1 MTQAVI
7 APGGLLPPLARSLP
21 FAAYIAFLALDPWLV
36 AALPELSGW
45 SGFDLRWLYALRIGA
60 VLGMLVFFRRAYS
73 ELFSA
78 PAVTRSDWALAGLLG
93 LGVFLLWIGLD
104 SGWTVTNAPTAGFVP
119 LADDGSLLWPLVVLR
134 IFGAA
139 AVVPLMEELFWRS
152 FIQRWIDR
160 PDFLALLPNV
170 GSWRALCF
178 TSLLFGFEHGQWL
191 AGIIAGLAY
200 GWLYRRSNS
209 LWPPIAAHAL
219 TNFLL
224 GVWVASTGAWQFW

>member
-1 MTQAVI
+1 MTPAI
-7 APGGLLPPLARSLP
+7 LAGGGPLPPLARSLP
-21 FAAYIAFLALDPWLV
+21 FAVYIAFLVLDPWLATV
-36 AALPELSGW
+36 LPGLPGL
-45 SGFDLRWLYALRIGA
+45 SGFDPRWLYVLRIGA
-60 VLGMLVFFRRAYS
+60 VLGVLVFFRRTYG

-78 PAVTRSDWALAGLLG
+78 RAARGDWALAVLLG
-93 LGVFLLWIGLD
+93 LGVFLLWIALD
-104 SGWTVTNAPTAGFVP
+104 SGWTVTNAPAAGFVP
-119 LADDGSLLWPLVVLR
+119 LAADGSLLWPLIALR

-160 PDFLALLPNV
+160 PDFLALLPSA

-191 AGIIAGLAY
+191 AGIIAGLVY
-200 GWLYRRSNS
+200 GWLYRRSDS

-224 GVWVASTGAWQFW
+224 GVWVVKNGAWQFW